1 MATAVQLNTRID
13 ATLKQSG
20 DAVFARYGINPS
32 EAVRA
37 LWFYAAQNQALPSFM
52 QEKRQQKDH
61 AKDSLVLAQDSCG
74 LALKLAHKDTELDMT
89 ALAKA
94 GSVDW
99 SRERDAMYEDM
110 LDELEDQWQG

>member
-61 AKDSLVLAQDSCG
+61 GDNSLALAQESCG
-74 LALKLAHKDTELDMT
+74 LALKLAGKNADFNMT
-89 ALAKA
+89 GLAKA

-110 LDELEDQWQG
+110 LDELEELWQG